1 MPTWLYAV
9 VSGDVAVVL
18 RMFVAVSSFLM
29 MWGDVVTYEVDCHV
43 IMRRHRGGG
52 MDECLLPCPLI
63 S

>member
-1 MPTWLYAV
+1 M

>member
-1 MPTWLYAV
+1 V

-18 RMFVAVSSFLM
+18 RMPVALSSFLM

-52 MDECLLPCPLI
+52 MDEGLLT